1 MKTALSAT
9 IGDHPRWFPTNNSL
23 KNNRFTKFVVVD
35 YASCHV
41 GRKMECINQLSSLN
55 LPEPSE
61 ANENDGLFMEIIRE
75 FPTIYNR
82 ASRDF
87 KGRNKKA
94 YSWKRI
100 AE

>member
-1 MKTALSAT
+1 
-9 IGDHPRWFPTNNSL
+9 
-23 KNNRFTKFVVVD
+23 
-35 YASCHV
+35 
-41 GRKMECINQLSSLN
+41 MECINQLSSLN

-61 ANENDGLFMEIIRE
+61 ANENDAVFMGIIRE

-87 KGRNKKA
+87 KDRNKTA
-94 YSWKRI
+94 NSWKRI